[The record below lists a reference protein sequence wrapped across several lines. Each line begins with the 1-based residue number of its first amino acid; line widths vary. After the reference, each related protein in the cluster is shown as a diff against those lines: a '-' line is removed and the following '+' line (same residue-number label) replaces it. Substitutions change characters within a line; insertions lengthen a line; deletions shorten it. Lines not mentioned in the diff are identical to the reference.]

1 MSYYVFGSR
10 AEMFDPLLFGALCN
24 VGNQAFVARA
34 SFYRTHSP
42 QHGTLRGNEPERE
55 SDMSDPKLAMEV
67 PPQVRDFAVKSVGQ
81 AERAIS
87 SFLESASKSVAM
99 VPSPMNDVFLQALAT
114 TEKNLKASFEHARK
128 LMNAKDINEVMQL
141 QTEFLRNQFGVATE
155 QSKQMSGVIA
165 SAGGDV
171 AKEEPDLI

>member
-1 MSYYVFGSR
+1 MCRACRDVVAPLPHPTGHTALNMVRF
-10 AEMFDPLLFGALCN
+10 AEMSLK
-24 VGNQAFVARA
+24 
-34 SFYRTHSP
+34 
-42 QHGTLRGNEPERE
+42 RE
-55 SDMSDPKLAMEV
+55 SDMSDPKMTMEV
-67 PPQVRDFAVKSVGQ
+67 PPQVRDFAVKSVDQ

-87 SFLESASKSVAM
+87 SFMESASKSVAM
-99 VPSPMNDVFLQALAT
+99 VPSPMNDVAQQALAI

-128 LMNAKDINEVMQL
+128 LMNAKDVNEVMQL

-155 QSKQMSGVIA
+155 QTKQMSGGIA